1 MAVTDNEERISH
13 GSRRQDQER
22 CRGRQGQ
29 GKEAAGKATNDEQLQ
44 AEGQADQSKADLK
57 NAGEKVKDAF
67 KN

>member
-1 MAVTDNEERISH
+1 MGLEDKIKNAAEDAKGH
-13 GSRRQDQER
+13 
-22 CRGRQGQ
+22 

-44 AEGQADQSKADLK
+44 AEGQTDQSKADLK